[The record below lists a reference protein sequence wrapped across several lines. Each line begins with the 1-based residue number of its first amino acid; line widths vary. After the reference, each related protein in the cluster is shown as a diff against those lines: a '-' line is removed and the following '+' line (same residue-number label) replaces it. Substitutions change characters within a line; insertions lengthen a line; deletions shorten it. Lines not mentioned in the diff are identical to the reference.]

1 MFVGRSY
8 VKRSSSCSSSLSMGL
23 LVDADKPVVWRGPL
37 VMSALQRML
46 RGAIW
51 SPLDVLIVD
60 TPPGTGDIHI
70 SLAQNVP
77 LAGVLL
83 VSTPQKAALDVTR
96 RGAEMYSTMQV
107 PLIGMVEN
115 MRDVLCSN
123 CGSTVALYPGS
134 LGAEFCAQMGVD
146 LLGSFPIEPHVVS
159 CCDTGTPIVLQR
171 PDSAYAQTMRGVA
184 EKIGRFLKLEVA
196 RSDGDF

>member
-1 MFVGRSY
+1 
-8 VKRSSSCSSSLSMGL
+8 MGL
-23 LVDADKPVVWRGPL
+23 LVDEDKPVVWRGPL

-46 RGAIW
+46 RGAVW

-96 RGAEMYSTMQV
+96 RGAEMYSTMKV
-107 PLIGMVEN
+107 PLIGLVEN
-115 MRDVLCSN
+115 MGDVLCSN
-123 CGSTVALYPGS
+123 CGGHIALYPGS
-134 LGAEFCAQMGVD
+134 LGADLCSKMGID
-146 LLGSFPIEPHVVS
+146 LLGSFPIEPQVVS
-159 CCDTGTPIVLQR
+159 CCDNGTPIVLQH
-171 PDSAYAQTMRGVA
+171 PDSKFSQNMQIVA
-184 EKIGRFLKLEVA
+184 KKLSGFLKLETD
-196 RSDGDF
+196 RSDIS

>member
-1 MFVGRSY
+1 
-8 VKRSSSCSSSLSMGL
+8 MGL

-46 RGAIW
+46 RGAVW

-96 RGAEMYSTMQV
+96 RGAEMYATMSV
-107 PLIGMVEN
+107 PLIGLVEN
-115 MRDVLCSN
+115 MGDVLCSN
-123 CGSTVALYPGS
+123 CGHNVALYPNS
-134 LGAEFCAQMGVD
+134 LGADLCRQMGIE
-146 LLGSFPIEPHVVS
+146 LLGRFPIEPRLVS
-159 CCDTGTPIVLQR
+159 CCDNGTPIVLQQ
-171 PDSAYAQTMRGVA
+171 PDSQFSHTMREVA
-184 EKIGRFLKLEVA
+184 RRISDFLKLSATTEDLVN
-196 RSDGDF
+196 